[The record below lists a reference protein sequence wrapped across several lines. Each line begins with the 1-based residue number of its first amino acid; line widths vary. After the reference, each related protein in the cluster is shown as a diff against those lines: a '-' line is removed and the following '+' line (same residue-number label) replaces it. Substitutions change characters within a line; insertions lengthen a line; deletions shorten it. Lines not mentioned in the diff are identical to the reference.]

1 MFSTVAD
8 DSGRETLRQLFG
20 DVADAFVGMNAP
32 AAPVGATAP
41 AAAAQG
47 PDTVEALKQLA
58 DLHQQ
63 GLLTEDE
70 FNDQKKKLLG

>member
-1 MFSTVAD
+1 MV
-8 DSGRETLRQLFG
+8 
-20 DVADAFVGMNAP
+20 
-32 AAPVGATAP
+32 P

-70 FNDQKKKLLG
+70 FNQQKKKLLG